1 MAQGAAEGGVAR
13 GRYGPADCC
22 LYAAALILAFTVVVA
37 GLALWGLHRAL
48 RPVPPD
54 LAAVADSPSVRAA
67 DGAAA
72 RAMAQQLAQLRTAT
86 PWADPLGTSVV
97 DVCHAEGRSAFTF
110 SFQFQQSGSG
120 AVGCT
125 RATALYL
132 AFDGD
137 LPLRL
142 RQLDAAVA
150 ALPWRPP
157 PTPDGRPGGLAA
169 LLADRREAP
178 DGASDPSAPASPES
192 PAPAGAPPSAPAP
205 AEPVALDLD
214 CYPVRPA
221 LTTPAP
227 GASPGASPSPTAS
240 AAGAV
245 PPALRAG
252 TLHVSVASRPLVPQG
267 GPWDRAPWTGQDG
280 ARHRP
285 FGNGGSERAH
295 YYAWHPLS
303 AQSLAATGYR
313 THHYLVAFVLSEGYA
328 LDH

>member
-1 MAQGAAEGGVAR
+1 MTHQGAAEGGVAR

-37 GLALWGLHRAL
+37 GLVIWGLHRAL
-48 RPVPPD
+48 QPAAPD

-86 PWADPLGTSVV
+86 PWAVPLGTSVV

-110 SFQFQQSGSG
+110 SLQRSGS
-120 AVGCT
+120 VGCT

-137 LPLRL
+137 LPVRL

-150 ALPWRPP
+150 ALPWRPS
-157 PTPDGRPGGLAA
+157 TRPDGRTGGLAA
-169 LLADRREAP
+169 LLADRREESGGTPDPPAP
-178 DGASDPSAPASPES
+178 ASSAPAGPPPSTA
-192 PAPAGAPPSAPAP
+192 APAAPI
-205 AEPVALDLD
+205 ALDLD

-221 LTTPAP
+221 VTAPAP
-227 GASPGASPSPTAS
+227 GASPTAS
-240 AAGAV
+240 AAGTT
-245 PPALRAG
+245 PPALRTG

-267 GPWDRAPWTGQDG
+267 GPWDRAPWTVRDG
-280 ARHRP
+280 AQHRP
-285 FGNGGSERAH
+285 FGNDGSERAH
-295 YYAWHPLS
+295 YYAWQPLS
-303 AQSLAATGYR
+303 ARSLAATGYR
-313 THHYLVAFVLSEGYA
+313 TRPYLVAFVLSEGYA
-328 LDH
+328 PGH